1 MRLAA
6 ALQGRLD
13 EILRDE
19 LKRGERA
26 VTNGVRRA
34 SEGLK
39 GELRAQTIASGLG
52 PRLARTWRSQ
62 AYPRSGQSLG
72 AAAMVFSKAPG
83 VMRAFTEG
91 AVIRSANGLFLAIP
105 TDAAPKRGTGGKRIS
120 PSNFP
125 EHRFGRLR
133 FVYRRGAP
141 SLLVVDDL
149 RGRTG
154 KRGGFA
160 RAGQRAIAR
169 GQTTTVVMFILVPQV
184 RIRKR
189 VDLDGAAR
197 RWIEQ
202 LPGLILRDWSAGG
215 GDGRA

>member
-1 MRLAA
+1 MRLSA
-6 ALQGRLD
+6 ALEGRLD
-13 EILRDE
+13 QA
-19 LKRGERA
+19 LKAEMRRGERA

-34 SEGLK
+34 ADGLK
-39 GELRAQTIASGLG
+39 AELRAQTLAAGLG

-62 AYPRSGQSLG
+62 AYPRAGQSLS

-91 AVIRSANGLFLAIP
+91 AVIRSERGFFLAIP
-105 TDAAPKRGTGGKRIS
+105 TAAAPKQGVGGKRIS
-120 PSNFP
+120 PANFP

-149 RGRTG
+149 RARTG

-160 RAGQRAIAR
+160 RASQRAIAR

-189 VDLDGAAR
+189 IDFEAAAR
-197 RWIEQ
+197 RWIDQ
-202 LPGLILRDWSAGG
+202 LPGLIVQEWGA
-215 GDGRA
+215 